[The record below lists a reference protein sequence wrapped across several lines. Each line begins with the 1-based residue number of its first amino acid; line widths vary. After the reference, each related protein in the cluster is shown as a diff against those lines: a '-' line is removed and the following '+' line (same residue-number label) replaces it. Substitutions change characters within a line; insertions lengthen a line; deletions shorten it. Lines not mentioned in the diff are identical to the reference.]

1 MATKEVKDAKETLKG
16 PSVEVVTDPKRV
28 AAEKMAPLIT
38 ITTGIGQTF
47 HVKVNQPTGRALL
60 IAVHL

>member
-1 MATKEVKDAKETLKG
+1 MAVKGAAKR
-16 PSVEVVTDPKRV
+16 PNVEIVTDPEQV
-28 AAEKMAPLIT
+28 AASKTAPLLT
-38 ITTGIGQTF
+38 ITTGIGETF

>member
-1 MATKEVKDAKETLKG
+1 MAKLEAAK
-16 PSVEVVTDPKRV
+16 PAIEVVTDQDRV
-28 AAEKMAPLIT
+28 KSEKQRPVLT

-47 HVKVNQPTGRALL
+47 HVKINQPAGRALL